1 MLYLFF
7 ATLNLN
13 DNNNSILI
21 SLSKLAKLIP
31 VLVSLLN
38 PLFKEE
44 DLLNKA
50 LSKLFTK
57 SLSIEKTS
65 SKSKKGR

>member
-38 PLFKEE
+38 PLFKKE